1 MFQQVNSVQMLLH
14 GMGVLGN
21 IWMILDRWH
30 WVQLY
35 VMATLFALVPFLLE
49 LSVIFAARSQMKQMT
64 LMQEKMQAAK
74 PKISSN
80 VEVIQ
85 PPAGAARPPA

>member
-1 MFQQVNSVQMLLH
+1 MLLH

-30 WVQLY
+30 WMQLF
-35 VMATLFALVPFLLE
+35 VLATLFALIPFLLE

-64 LMQEKMQAAK
+64 LMHEKMHAAK
-74 PKISSN
+74 PTISPD
-80 VEVIQ
+80 VLKQ
-85 PPAGAARPPA
+85 